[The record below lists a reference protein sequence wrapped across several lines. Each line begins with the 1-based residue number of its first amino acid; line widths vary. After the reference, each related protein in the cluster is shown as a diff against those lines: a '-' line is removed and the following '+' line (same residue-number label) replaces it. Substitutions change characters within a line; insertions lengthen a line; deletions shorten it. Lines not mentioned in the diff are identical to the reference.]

1 VEFDGRRVIDPDDV
15 LGLDHIPDS
24 LVVVGAGVIGI
35 EYASMF
41 AALRTKVTVV
51 ERRERMLEFSDV
63 EMVEALRYHL
73 RDLGTVFRF
82 GEHVTAVERHERKG
96 LAVLASG
103 KRIPAD
109 VVLFSAGRQGATDA
123 LALDRT
129 GLVPDERGPTAGQR
143 LLPDRGASHLCGW

>member
-1 VEFDGRRVIDPDDV
+1 
-15 LGLDHIPDS
+15 
-24 LVVVGAGVIGI
+24 
-35 EYASMF
+35 
-41 AALRTKVTVV
+41 
-51 ERRERMLEFSDV
+51 MLEFSDV

-82 GEHVTAVERHERKG
+82 GEHVTAVERHERTG